1 MEKYPVFI
9 PSRGRL
15 DTVSKHAKLWLDEG
29 FEVHYVVE
37 PGEFT
42 RYLTTVPPNVDVHPL
57 PKINQ
62 GIGYARD
69 HILTLAN
76 SYGLKAIVM
85 SDDDMRPKRNI
96 KTLVETAIHSKVL
109 GVTARYSYHDLCLG
123 PDIKD
128 RNDLILLPS
137 LTFKMIG
144 LNVQNAIDIGGYDHG
159 LDGLED
165 NDFALRGL
173 ENGFP
178 WMIHLGTWS
187 TATGPRFAP
196 GGLSA
201 YCLSRGVDTD
211 IPPWYAKMYEY
222 WPDYIK
228 GHQTPRIKFSWKK
241 AYNDMLPGWEK
252 WSALHG
258 GYLAYYFTPPNM
270 SIEDFSAHLG
280 GKLQ

>member
-1 MEKYPVFI
+1 MDKYPVFI

-15 DTVSKHAKLWLDEG
+15 HSARKHAKLWADEG
-29 FEVHYVVE
+29 FDVNFVVE
-37 PGEFT
+37 PNE
-42 RYLTTVPPNVDVHPL
+42 YLSYVQTIGNPDIQVHPL

-69 HILTLAN
+69 HILTLAE
-76 SYGLKAIVM
+76 SYGMKAIVV

-96 KTLVETAIHSKVL
+96 QALVETAMHPRVL

-123 PDIKD
+123 PDIKH
-128 RNDLILLPS
+128 RQDLILLPS

-144 LNVQNAIDIGGYDHG
+144 LNVQNAISIGGFDHE

-173 ENGFP
+173 QNGIP

-187 TATGPRFAP
+187 TSTGPRFAP

-201 YCLSRGVDTD
+201 YCLKAGIDMD
-211 IPPWYAKMYEY
+211 IPPWYKQMHDL
-222 WPDYIK
+222 WPDYINGYK
-228 GHQTPRIKFSWKK
+228 TPKIRFSWKK
-241 AYNDMLPGWEK
+241 AYDDMLPDWQK

-258 GYLAYYFTPPNM
+258 GYLAYYFGITKPRD
-270 SIEDFSAHLG
+270 DFSAHLNG
-280 GKLQ
+280 SMQ